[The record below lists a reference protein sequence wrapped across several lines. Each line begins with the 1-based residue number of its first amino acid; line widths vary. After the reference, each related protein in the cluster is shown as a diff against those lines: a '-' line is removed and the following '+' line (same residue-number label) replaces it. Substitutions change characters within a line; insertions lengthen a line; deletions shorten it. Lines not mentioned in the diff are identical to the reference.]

1 MSRAVAGA
9 SGAPLALRVVEAL
22 ATAMA
27 LVSGVAVAA
36 LALLIAYDIV
46 ARGLFR
52 HSVQGADELGGYT
65 LALVGSLGLSH
76 TLLRRGHPR
85 IDVAVG
91 LFPARMRA
99 VLHVLALGTMAGF
112 AVFMTV
118 HALGELGE
126 ALRFNA
132 VTNTPLQT
140 PLWVPQGLWAFGTG
154 FFALTATVL
163 TVHAALL
170 LREDPARVA
179 ALYGPVTVE
188 EEVRE
193 YTGDAPAR
201 EV

>member
-1 MSRAVAGA
+1 MSRTPAEAGR
-9 SGAPLALRVVEAL
+9 APLTLRAISGL
-22 ATAMA
+22 AAAMA
-27 LVSGVAVAA
+27 LASGVAVAL
-36 LALLIAYDIV
+36 LALLIVYDIV
-46 ARGLFR
+46 ARSLFG

-85 IDVAVG
+85 IDVAFG
-91 LFPARMRA
+91 LFPPRMRA
-99 VLHVLALGTMAGF
+99 MLHVLALATMAVF

-118 HALGELGE
+118 HAVGELGE

-154 FFALTATVL
+154 FFALTAATL
-163 TVHAALL
+163 TVHGALL
-170 LREDPARVA
+170 LGADPARVT

-188 EEVRE
+188 EN
-193 YTGDAPAR
+193 TGDAPGR
-201 EV
+201 EG